1 MQFQIHDVDWT
12 EEKVSRFW
20 DSFNALPHLSYFAE
34 QAGREVIRI
43 CKNYIDLN
51 DKILDYGSGKG
62 FLIGYLL
69 ESGAKSVAGCDFS
82 GDSVTYVNKLFAGNS
97 SYAGA
102 THITSLP
109 ADLPSAS
116 FQSVFF
122 METIE
127 HLIDKHYEP
136 TLMEISR
143 LVKKGGHLIITTR
156 NAENLNNLK
165 VICPDC
171 GAMFHRV
178 QHVRSFSK
186 ESITEAM
193 QKHGFEVVSVS
204 AKDLGRKGIVGA
216 AVQAYR
222 TVKGDLNKN
231 PNLIYVGKKIS

>member
-1 MQFQIHDVDWT
+1 MNFQIHDVEWT

-20 DSFNALPHLSYFAE
+20 DSFNALHLAYFAE
-34 QAGREVIRI
+34 QAGKDVIRI
-43 CKNYIDLN
+43 CKKYINLN

-69 ESGAKSVAGCDFS
+69 EDGAKSVAGCDFS
-82 GDSVTYVNKLFAGNS
+82 GESVDYVNKLFATNS
-97 SYAGA
+97 SYKGT
-102 THITSLP
+102 THLTSLP
-109 ADLPSAS
+109 SQLPSAS
-116 FQSVFF
+116 FGSVFF

-136 TLMEISR
+136 TLAEISR

-156 NAENLNNLK
+156 NEENLDNLK

-186 ESITEAM
+186 QSITETM
-193 QKHGFEVVSVS
+193 SRYGFEVVSVA
-204 AKDLGRKGIVGA
+204 AKDLGRRGIASAV
-216 AVQAYR
+216 VQAYR
-222 TVKGDLNKN
+222 ALKGQLNRN
-231 PNLIYVGKKIS
+231 PNLIYIGRKVS